1 MSYGIKPSYEQGE
14 QGSVAQLVSIS
25 AGFSLFWL
33 IFFLSLLYDPFAQLH
48 FAETGAL
55 WHGPLP
61 AAVVF
66 GFAVSDVIIF
76 KWCDP
81 LAKER
86 GHQALRYFAS
96 AFCLIPTG
104 VLLVYA
110 LVDEQAPSALAVCAW
125 FVAGLGLGCM
135 LSLWSEL
142 LTSFVKAF
150 ASKVIVISAILGAIL
165 YFCATCLPVVVEA
178 VVPPIAAPLSLLLL
192 KLLEREVSMSGFVSR
207 TDSIQ
212 RHRLTKPIDAL
223 NTLYGCVFGL
233 AIWALSTQ
241 QPSPRLYVGITV
253 AIVCGAALMLPYLE
267 KNADKMMHGKVQ
279 RLIFPFLVLG
289 LLPIPFVDDSLRLAC
304 MLVILAAYLCL
315 TLVNLDS
322 LLCLVKRYRV
332 APFYLVGR
340 GHAPIVVGVGLGYL
354 ISYVVDCAGVEGDE
368 PLAFISLGMVVLLT
382 VFVSV
387 INFDK
392 DQLESERE
400 KPLPAAAPGTTQ
412 PTRATWRERCERIA
426 EECGLSAREIEVFNL
441 LAKGRGSA
449 YIQEKLY
456 ISQHTVKTHTYRI
469 YKKLGVNSREELITL
484 IEQAK
489 LDSAHIEQAKL
500 DSAHPASDE

>member
-110 LVDEQAPSALAVCAW
+110 LVDEQVPSALAVCAW

-207 TDSIQ
+207 ADSIQ

-500 DSAHPASDE
+500 DSAYPASDE